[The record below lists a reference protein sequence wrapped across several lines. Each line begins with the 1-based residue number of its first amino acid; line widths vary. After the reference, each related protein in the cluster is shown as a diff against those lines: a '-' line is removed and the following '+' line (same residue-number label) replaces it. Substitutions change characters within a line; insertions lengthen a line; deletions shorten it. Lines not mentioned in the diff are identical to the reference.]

1 MAEKT
6 VESEEV
12 LRNALLLMNKET
24 NSLAFISKSLGVS
37 KAVLRNTVEHHLG
50 KLSGNDWLEAYR
62 IMRQKKLERCH
73 DWTVWE
79 CQICMYEHTNKF
91 SKCPCCGSYCIQE
104 KV

>member
-37 KAVLRNTVEHHLG
+37 KAVLPSFLPSFT
-50 KLSGNDWLEAYR
+50 S
-62 IMRQKKLERCH
+62 
-73 DWTVWE
+73 
-79 CQICMYEHTNKF
+79 
-91 SKCPCCGSYCIQE
+91 
-104 KV
+104 